1 MTARKELYDNQKA
14 INKMAIAH
22 PYLSIII
29 LKGQNSPIKGHRLA
43 EWGGE
48 DPSVCCLHRIHL
60 SSKDT
65 HRLNVK
71 GWKKTMQANGN

>member
-43 EWGGE
+43 EWGGGR
-48 DPSVCCLHRIHL
+48 PICML
-60 SSKDT
+60 ST
-65 HRLNVK
+65 
-71 GWKKTMQANGN
+71 